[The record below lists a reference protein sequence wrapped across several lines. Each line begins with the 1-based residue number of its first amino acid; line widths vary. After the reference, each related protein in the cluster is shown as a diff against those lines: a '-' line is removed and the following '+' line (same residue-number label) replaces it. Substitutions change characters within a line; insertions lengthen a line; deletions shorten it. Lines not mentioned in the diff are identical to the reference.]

1 MASRSQ
7 DREPGL
13 PADLAMATPAEIR
26 AHNAWSDRN
35 GVPRQ
40 VFPQGARGGNRRGR
54 PGAPLPAPPAHG
66 VVDVEDG
73 GGWKRGTW
81 IVNRTEYARRT
92 DGQIRK
98 LRSWNSRTEQ
108 WVYRDAGRDYYRHNV
123 QKFIVNI
130 VARAY
135 IPPTSVRNADL
146 GMAFDNGAAADLD
159 ESGTA
164 SDAPLLR
171 STYYGRGHT
180 SQIIPLTP
188 ENLMPDYGFGGQ
200 RFAARLLE
208 MANVGIVQDQD
219 RNQEDIETALRVA
232 VPELLRRLPLVNT
245 VDGLKH
251 KVMFDSALVW
261 VWDESEPITF
271 DEQIFR
277 HVYGETDPVVETLL
291 DRPLLGLPYID
302 QHMYNRPGL
311 AKIACLD
318 LTDRGGCV
326 VAQIVELVTKRKTV
340 PKAGAR
346 KGGGDTRPKI
356 QVPRF
361 TPQQVAAEFDKIFA
375 ELYPGE
381 AVLEDEV
388 DCGLVEPQRP
398 YPYEYAGWQEVGVT
412 SKMVALFCERQ
423 KIGLTVCYKNTRI
436 FQNDV
441 ETKNGNIPSIVYQ
454 IWGDHAYFYDD
465 RYAKSGAA
473 QLPVGPSKVTMKTED
488 LIKVRTKQDEDDILP
503 FSEMVEYSLDNFLD
517 QIAQGMS
524 KTFYCHQKDVRAIKK
539 ELEEQDLKLWVGLG
553 SRPELIKSLNLC
565 HKTRKEQKGKEKK
578 VEIRV
583 KVVPEEAELLQ
594 SACTA
599 FNMHTDL
606 ALVYH
611 GESKSVL
618 THRMMSTLFVSRRM
632 KIEDSVKQGILEKQ
646 AHQCAICGDE
656 LKKRFEIDHISPL
669 CQGGSN
675 DPSNLRALCQ
685 PCHSE
690 ETYKLQQAGT
700 DLSEKSKFHTI
711 ESHLSPQLYRDLHCA
726 PKPKEVSYGVFES
739 SKEIRKKICPKKRLD
754 AEAVEKKRLVL
765 GKFQKAMQLRS
776 QAMKTECVK
785 DLLSR
790 HQKPEVVTVETKRL
804 AIPNHVAVLK
814 CIDAVGCRTNALV
827 KRNRGLPVFSPL
839 DEWQPFRLEDL
850 RSADFVYIEVEG
862 RLHDG
867 LFPYTGPRP
876 YAAEVCE
883 YMLERGTVYVHHCI
897 ATLTATRHVPP
908 KLFEK
913 NLETLK
919 TVYADALYAS
929 QASSPDA
936 YTKGAILSMLGLYN
950 ATKQFKYKET
960 QGYYE
965 IDAGG
970 GVRSRRRM
978 PDGSFV
984 FTSYTELVG
993 LFSMAPWGRIALDV
1007 EQLRI
1012 AQATE
1017 FVRRFPAQMS
1027 LVGAH
1032 VDGVFVFSHDLD
1044 QARLLSQI
1052 EENLRFEDGSRMFQI
1067 KNEPVCKV
1075 PTWPQGD
1082 SLREHKIELKQVQWE
1097 EYQEWE
1103 IPDVKYL
1110 AQKIR
1115 EKGGCQITG
1124 PPGTGKTLGPIG
1136 VRELMKELQKTAPGK
1151 HLSMALRHCTAMLM
1165 CGKTIAHYLHK
1176 FRAKGGAPKKG
1187 TIIII
1192 DEWSEVQLHTWVE
1205 LAQWKLV
1212 GVIFIIVGDA
1222 DGQRKPI
1229 FDSWQDAMNTKDI
1242 RNSSLIH
1249 ELCGGLRVRMSVYRR
1264 GVDQSLFDLFTS
1276 LYCYADDDRRVPEIA
1291 EWLVDHFGH
1300 TPTARDLCSC
1310 YIVVRHKDRIALNHA
1325 MNWLWAEHQSEVLY
1339 VPCEG
1344 EKPGWTMQPQDMLV
1358 WKGMELLC
1366 YSRRYMKGS
1375 PVTGAV
1381 YVVESWDAK
1390 KITVSLHP
1398 DYVGKKLVE
1407 AAPAAPTDDAEED
1420 GSDDEALEDLGEA
1433 AVDRAAVQ
1441 REEQGKVIYDLTHR
1455 RFSELMRPQ
1464 FSLVYA
1470 SIQGRTLKE
1479 RICLM
1484 DLHSSKMTVRDIITA
1499 MSRPTKQSD
1508 LKVMSY
1514 AAQKNFLDVIYERI
1528 AGNELDLQAKAL
1540 EIAARPV
1547 SERRLPSRVGR

>member
-1 MASRSQ
+1 M
-7 DREPGL
+7 
-13 PADLAMATPAEIR
+13 
-26 AHNAWSDRN
+26 N
-35 GVPRQ
+35 
-40 VFPQGARGGNRRGR
+40 
-54 PGAPLPAPPAHG
+54 
-66 VVDVEDG
+66 
-73 GGWKRGTW
+73 K
-81 IVNRTEYARRT
+81 TEYARRAN
-92 DGQIRK
+92 GQIRK
-98 LRSWNSRTEQ
+98 LRSWNSRTER
-108 WVYRDAGRDYYRHNV
+108 WVYRDAGRDYYRHNQ
-123 QKFIVNI
+123 QKFIINI
-130 VARAY
+130 PTQGYIAPTKIRGAEEGASAAFNNEAY
-135 IPPTSVRNADL
+135 FRENL
-146 GMAFDNGAAADLD
+146 
-159 ESGTA
+159 SGSTR
-164 SDAPLLR
+164 DTPLLR
-171 STYYGRGHT
+171 STYYGHGHQT
-180 SQIIPLTP
+180 GTLPLT
-188 ENLMPDYGFGGQ
+188 EGLLNDSMRYPDDL
-200 RFAARLLE
+200 REL
-208 MANVGIVQDQD
+208 ANIGYVYDHDQS
-219 RNQEDIETALRVA
+219 REDIEAALRQE
-232 VPELLRRLPLVNT
+232 VPYYLQSLPLVNT
-245 VDGLKH
+245 VDGLKR
-251 KVMFDSALVW
+251 KVQLESTIIW
-261 VWDESEPITF
+261 VWDESQPITF
-271 DEQIFR
+271 DEQVFR
-277 HVYGETDPVVETLL
+277 HVFNSDEPIVETIL

-302 QHMYNRPGL
+302 QHMYNRDGL
-311 AKIACLD
+311 AKIACMD

-326 VAQIVELVTKRKTV
+326 VAQIVELVTKEKV
-340 PKAGAR
+340 QKVAKAGAR
-346 KGGGDTRPKI
+346 RGGTDTRQRIRTK
-356 QVPRF
+356 VPRF

-375 ELYPGE
+375 ELYPGK
-381 AVLEDEV
+381 AVLETDV
-388 DCGLVEPQRP
+388 DSGLVEPQRP
-398 YPYEYAGWQEVGVT
+398 YPFEYAGWQEVGVT

-423 KIGLTVCYKNTRI
+423 KIGLTVLYKNTRV

-441 ETKNGNIPSIVYQ
+441 DTKNNPSIAYQ
-454 IWGDHAYFYDD
+454 IFGDHAFFYDD
-465 RYAKSGAA
+465 RDAKSGAA
-473 QLPVGPSKVTMKTED
+473 QLPRGPSKIVLKTEE
-488 LIKVRTKQDEDDILP
+488 LIKVRTKQDEDEMLP
-503 FSEMVEYSLDNFLD
+503 YSEMVEYSLDAFLD

-524 KTFYCHQKDVRAIKK
+524 KTFYCHQKDVKFIKK
-539 ELEEQDLKLWVGLG
+539 ELEDQDVKLWVGLG

-565 HKTRKEQKGKEKK
+565 QKTKKDANEGKRHASKKK

-583 KVVPEEAELLQ
+583 RVVPEEADLLQ

-599 FNMHTDL
+599 FQLHTGL

-618 THRMMSTLFVSRRM
+618 THRMMSALFVSRRM
-632 KIEDSVKQGILEKQ
+632 KIEDSVRQAILEKQ
-646 AHQCAICGDE
+646 EKKCAICGDD

-690 ETYKLQQAGT
+690 ETYKLQQAGL

-739 SKEIRKKICPKKRLD
+739 SKDIRKKLDTKRRPD
-754 AEAVEKKRLVL
+754 AQAVEKKRLVL
-765 GKFQKAMQLRS
+765 GKFVKAIQSKSR
-776 QAMKTECVK
+776 AMKTECVR
-785 DLLSR
+785 DLLSG
-790 HQKPEVVTVETKRL
+790 HQKPEVVTTSQQKL

-814 CIDAVGCRTNALV
+814 CIDATACRTNALV
-827 KRNRGLPVFSPL
+827 KRTRGLPVFSPL

-850 RSADFVYIEVEG
+850 PKADYVYIEVEG
-862 RLHDG
+862 RLHEG

-883 YMLERGTVYVHHCI
+883 YMLERGTVYVHHCK
-897 ATLTATRHVPP
+897 ASLTATRHVPP
-908 KLFEK
+908 ELFEK
-913 NLETLK
+913 NLEVLK
-919 TVYADALYAS
+919 TVYADALWNCN
-929 QASSPDA
+929 ASSPEQ

-950 ATKQFKYKET
+950 ASKQFCYKQT
-960 QGYYE
+960 QGFYE
-965 IDAGG
+965 IDAGA
-970 GVRSRRRM
+970 GVRTRRRM
-978 PDGSFV
+978 PDGSFI

-993 LFSMAPWGRIALDV
+993 LYSMAPWGRIALDV

-1017 FVRRFPAQMS
+1017 FVKRFPEQMS
-1027 LVGAH
+1027 IVGAH

-1044 QARLLSQI
+1044 QRRLLSQI
-1052 EENLRFEDGSRMFQI
+1052 EENLRFPDGSRMFQI

-1082 SLREHKIELKQVQWE
+1082 SLREHKIELKPVQWE
-1097 EYQEWE
+1097 EYQEWDV
-1103 IPDVKYL
+1103 PDVKWL
-1110 AQKIR
+1110 ADKVL
-1115 EKGGCQITG
+1115 EKGGCMITG

-1136 VRELMKELQKTAPGK
+1136 VRELMKSLQQTVPGK

-1176 FRAKGGAPKKG
+1176 YRGKGGAPKKG
-1187 TIIII
+1187 TIVII

-1229 FDSWQDAMNTKDI
+1229 FDSWQDAMNTRDI
-1242 RNSSLIH
+1242 RKSSLIH

-1264 GVDQSLFDLFTS
+1264 GVDQSLFDIFTS
-1276 LYCYADDDRRVPEIA
+1276 LYCYADDDRKVPEISD
-1291 EWLVDHFGH
+1291 WLVEHFGH
-1300 TPTARDLCSC
+1300 TPTARDLCRC
-1310 YIVVRHKDRIALNHA
+1310 YIVVRHRDRIAINHA

-1344 EKPGWTMQPQDMLV
+1344 EKPGWTMQPQDMIV

-1366 YSRRYMKGS
+1366 YSRRYTKGS

-1381 YVVESWDAK
+1381 YVVESWDAQ

-1407 AAPAAPTDDAEED
+1407 APPAAPTDDAEAAD
-1420 GSDDEALEDLGEA
+1420 DSDDEALEDLGEA

-1441 REEQGKVIYDLTHR
+1441 REDGRLYDLTHK

-1484 DLHSSKMTVRDIITA
+1484 DVHSDKMTVRDLITA

-1514 AAQKNFLDVIYERI
+1514 AVQKNFLDNVYEKLD
-1528 AGNELDLQAKAL
+1528 GNELDLHAKAL